1 MGIALKM
8 VAARALD
15 QLSVGVYL
23 ALGWVGLVATGPSST
38 MLVPSTLTLLGVG
51 GLVYSIG
58 VIFQIG
64 ERLPF
69 QTAVWHGLRPCRRD
83 AA

>member
-8 VAARALD
+8 VAARAPD

-23 ALGWVGLVATGPSST
+23 ALGWVGLIATGPLST

-51 GLVYSIG
+51 GPVYWMG
-58 VIFQIG
+58 VIFHVG
-64 ERLPF
+64 ESLPF
-69 QTAVWHGLRPCRRD
+69 HKADWHGLRPCRRD